1 MWSLRLVESVVT
13 EADGECGVERS
24 LRLVESVVTEAGGEC
39 GH

>member
-13 EADGECGVERS
+13 EADGECD
-24 LRLVESVVTEAGGEC
+24 VVTEAGGEC